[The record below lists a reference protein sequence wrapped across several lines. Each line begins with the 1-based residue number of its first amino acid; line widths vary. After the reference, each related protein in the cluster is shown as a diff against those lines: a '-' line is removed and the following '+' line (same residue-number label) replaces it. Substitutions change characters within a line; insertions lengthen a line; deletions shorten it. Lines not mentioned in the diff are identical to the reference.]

1 MRNHGAIHY
10 FLDASKDSYKYF
22 IEITIVLSIFFLK
35 KRASML
41 TRRGFVK
48 SGLLAISSITT
59 IKRIYAEEKTKTID
73 EAYALQTEAEALLS
87 HKEYDSVSYE
97 ILSLVNN
104 SKCSAYDCEF
114 VALAKQLNVNLVTTD
129 RQILKQFSRVAIS
142 LKEALR

>member
-1 MRNHGAIHY
+1 MIVVDTNIIAYLYLPTEYSTQAELLLSKEPDWVTPTLWRSEFRN
-10 FLDASKDSYKYF
+10 
-22 IEITIVLSIFFLK
+22 VLALYLRKSI
-35 KRASML
+35 L
-41 TRRGFVK
+41 TF
-48 SGLLAISSITT
+48 
-59 IKRIYAEEKTKTID
+59 D